1 MPKRVYPLHLRQQ
14 PNLFMFFQPNV
25 LFQLVFRRPYGIHS
39 PFLFDLANACIFA
52 NKPEAAFRII
62 ENKRKELLRDNTILQ
77 ITDFGQG
84 PRKGNPPA
92 VASPATYKRSV
103 RSIARNSLQT
113 PGYCR
118 LLWRLI
124 QHFKPQNI
132 LELGTSLGLTTSYM
146 ALAMPHGRVFSIEGC
161 PQTAAKAKELW
172 EIMGISNIS
181 LQSGS
186 FGNTLPG
193 VLSQIQK
200 VDFVYIDGGHS
211 YSGVMDVFAKI
222 SPYLHR
228 HSVLVIDDIRW
239 SAEMTKAWLEITA
252 NPTTTMSL
260 DLYRM
265 GISFCNPGLSKQ
277 IIPVGY

>member
-1 MPKRVYPLHLRQQ
+1 MYFR
-14 PNLFMFFQPNV
+14 PNV
-25 LFQLVFRRPYGIHS
+25 LFQLIFRRPYGIHS
-39 PFLFDLANACIFA
+39 PFLFDLSNACIFA
-52 NKPEAAFRII
+52 NTQEVAFQIL
-62 ENKRKELLRDNTILQ
+62 ENKRKELLRDNTVLQ

-84 PRKGNPPA
+84 PRKGSQQG
-92 VASPATYKRSV
+92 VASPTTYLRTV
-103 RSIARNSLQT
+103 RNIARNSLQT

-172 EIMGISNIS
+172 ESMSISNIS
-181 LQSGS
+181 LFSGS
-186 FGNTLPG
+186 FGDTLQG
-193 VLSQIQK
+193 VLTHMQK
-200 VDFVYIDGGHS
+200 IDFVYIDGGHN
-211 YSGVMDVFAKI
+211 YTGVMHIFGEI
-222 SPYLHR
+222 LPYLHR
-228 HSVLVIDDIRW
+228 ESVLVIDDIRW
-239 SAEMTKAWLEITA
+239 SAEMTNAWLEITE

-265 GISFCNPGLSKQ
+265 GITFCNPGLSKQ